1 MAEPLQKTGRAD
13 TKLELLIAA
22 ERLFA
27 TKGFDATTV
36 KEITEASG
44 QRNQSVIHYHFG
56 SREAILDA
64 ILELR
69 VGPMNEARE
78 RLRAKL
84 LSESAG
90 LPLTS
95 EQICRL
101 LVNPTL
107 DRILNE
113 PGPHYASR
121 LSLQLRVN
129 RDLWR
134 KYQLAR
140 TAWTL
145 DDVHV
150 ELLRSRPYMPRE
162 IVRSRFRNIVLLSMV
177 AIAELEQVQERM
189 GPKFSSGE
197 ARFRIEE
204 MVSAMCGIIDAPV
217 SPAALDAFERASS
230 SDTGLR

>member
-1 MAEPLQKTGRAD
+1 MAERLQKSG
-13 TKLELLIAA
+13 TKIDVLLAA

-27 TKGFDATTV
+27 TKGFEATTV

-64 ILELR
+64 IIELR
-69 VGPMNEARE
+69 VMPINEVRQH
-78 RLRAKL
+78 LRAEL
-84 LSESAG
+84 LAESGG

-95 EQICRL
+95 QQICRL
-101 LVNPTL
+101 LVNPPL
-107 DRILNE
+107 DRILKD

-121 LSLQLRVN
+121 LSLQLWVN

-145 DDVHV
+145 DEVHA
-150 ELLRSRPYMPRE
+150 ELLRARQYLPKPV
-162 IVRSRFRNIVLLSMV
+162 VRSRFRNIVQLSMI

-189 GPKFSSGE
+189 GPGFSEDE
-197 ARFRIEE
+197 AHFRIEE
-204 MVSAMCGIIDAPV
+204 MVSAMCAIIDAPI
-217 SPAALDAFERASS
+217 SPATLDILERMAR
-230 SDTGLR
+230 SDGRR